1 MAFQPFAPCV
11 GLSYCQP
18 NQKPMKKL
26 LCNHSTLSHVAYLI
40 FFMLISVSCSDT
52 CEVTNTYTYFEPVYA
67 TRAEVRAS
75 IGLKPPQVIS
85 KAGRIY
91 FKDDM
96 LFINETGEG
105 IHIIDNHDPASPK
118 PLNFFNIPGN
128 YDLSITGHILYADS
142 YVDLVAFD
150 ISDLNAIKEV
160 DRIEGL
166 FNHYNTFGFMA
177 NDTWG
182 FITDWKEVKNV
193 SVQQSE
199 CQNQMQPWGG
209 MYYDRGILL
218 MSSNSASFDGKAAVA
233 PNSNS
238 TGIGGSMARFT
249 IASNHLY
256 ALDDSKLDIVDVTNA
271 ASPKAKSEI
280 TLGWWPETLFPHG
293 NTLFIGTRS
302 GMYIYDISTPASP
315 NQLSTFEHI
324 VSCDPVVVEG
334 HYAYVTLYD
343 GGCGNLNQLEVV
355 DISNLSAPTLTKTY
369 PFTNPHGL
377 GIDNGILFI
386 CDGADG
392 LKIFD
397 ASDVNTI
404 TDKPLAHYPGINAL
418 DIIPFNNVAMMIGA
432 DGLYQYDYSDV
443 KNIKLLSKI
452 AIVKD

>member
-1 MAFQPFAPCV
+1 
-11 GLSYCQP
+11 
-18 NQKPMKKL
+18 MKKL
-26 LCNHSTLSHVAYLI
+26 LLNHATMLHFSYLI

-96 LFINETGEG
+96 LFINEIGEG
-105 IHIIDNHDPASPK
+105 IHILDNHDPASPK
-118 PLNFFNIPGN
+118 PLNFLKIPGN
-128 YDLSITGHILYADS
+128 YDLAIVDNTLYADS

-150 ISDLNAIKEV
+150 ISDLHAIKEV
-160 DRIEGL
+160 GRMDGL
-166 FNHYNTFGFMA
+166 FNHYNSLGFMA
-177 NDTWG
+177 DDTKG
-182 FITDWKEVKNV
+182 FVADWKEIKNV
-193 SVQQSE
+193 SVQVNA
-199 CQNQMQPWGG
+199 CQNQVQQWGG
-209 MYYDRGILL
+209 IYLEDGIAFLK
-218 MSSNSASFDGKAAVA
+218 SGAASFDSKAALT

-249 IASNHLY
+249 ITNNRLY
-256 ALDDSKLDIVDVTNA
+256 ALDDSYLDIVDVGNPA
-271 ASPKAKSEI
+271 LPQQKNEI
-280 TLGWWPETLFPHG
+280 QLGWWPETLFPKD
-293 NTLFIGTRS
+293 NILFVGTRA
-302 GMYIYDISTPASP
+302 GMYIYDLINPDQP
-315 NQLSTFEHI
+315 QQLSAYEHI
-324 VSCDPVVVEG
+324 YSCDPVVVEG
-334 HYAYVTLYD
+334 DYAFVTLYD
-343 GGCGNLNQLEVV
+343 GDICHNNTNQLEVINIA
-355 DISNLSAPTLTKTY
+355 DLTAPSLTKIY

-386 CDGADG
+386 CDGLDG

-404 TDKPLAHYPGINAL
+404 ADKLLAHYPGINAL
-418 DIIPFNNVAMMIGA
+418 DIIPFHNVAMMIGS